1 MKMDAFLRTWKILKK
16 FITTKVN
23 KWVIQDFLDFKVS
36 RYCEVYS
43 FLGKYLRTLNLK
55 FQKTTSK
62 IEDVLALPCWLLQL
76 N

>member
-1 MKMDAFLRTWKILKK
+1 MKMDAFLRNWKRLKK

-43 FLGKYLRTLNLK
+43 FWG
-55 FQKTTSK
+55 
-62 IEDVLALPCWLLQL
+62 I
-76 N
+76 